1 MKVALA
7 CNGCEVAPHFGRCE
21 GYEVAEIVEGEII
34 EREKVANPGH
44 EPGALPK
51 MLNNLGVECI
61 IAGGMGPRAQQ
72 FFAQTPGLDG
82 VQGVEVRP
90 ILIGQPLGKIAWG
103 RLSTDGSNPC
113 HHVEEE

>member
-72 FFAQTPGLDG
+72 FFAQFGIQTMTGISGGLN
-82 VQGVEVRP
+82 EV
-90 ILIGQPLGKIAWG
+90 IEALAWG